1 MSSTLPPPIRGAVR
15 PSMSDM
21 QVRAAAL
28 QAAVSYAPRGG
39 LDQGDLLSDLWVLEG
54 LAESFAKYIRT
65 GVLVPP
71 GEFHR
76 RAEA

>member
-1 MSSTLPPPIRGAVR
+1 MSDTPPPPIRGAVR

-28 QAAVSYAPRGG
+28 QAAVTYTGRGHLEG
-39 LDQGDLLSDLWVLEG
+39 ELLADLWVLAG
-54 LAESFAKYIRT
+54 LVEDFEKYIRT

-71 GEFHR
+71 DQFRKADES
-76 RAEA
+76 